1 MILLPVAAPSA
12 NVRDEAAR
20 VRPTGAALVLVS
32 EFGPFHDLAR
42 RAHTM
47 YLHGFSESAVLA
59 CRESALVSAS
69 AGDSVST
76 RFLLYVEGIA
86 LQELGRHHEA
96 VTVAMDL
103 LDGLDDEPDLM
114 WRAKALALLAESS
127 TQVKEVNRAMDAL
140 AEGTWLVAN
149 TKPGRYS
156 HLSASTAI
164 AVALRAVYLFEQA
177 DELLGGIRLGDDLDV
192 DLQVVQEQ
200 ALLSAYWGTTLLV
213 VGHDEAARQ
222 HLVRTAE
229 RALWMGRLA
238 RLAGNSEMEARAE
251 VVEAYGLSCLGYVQL
266 AAARVNAAVPRFRLR
281 DELVETHLAHLVLG
295 WAATE
300 SGDFGE
306 ARHHLL
312 AALTNADRANRDI
325 WAAAAMEALAD
336 LDVAEHGPHPA
347 VALWKR
353 LAREALGRVWVER
366 DGRFTALLSR
376 NQVRSLTAETDRMGH
391 AAMLDHLTG
400 LGNRQM
406 MTTTLERAEG
416 DLSAV
421 FIDVDEFKLIND
433 TYSHAVGDEVLRR
446 IAVILSAHCRSD
458 DVPVRY
464 GGDEFVILVL
474 AGGGAAEE
482 VARRLHEAV
491 REAPWAQ
498 VAAGLRVTVSVGVG
512 RPVPAQG
519 SIAAADAALHAA
531 KRAGRDRVVTV

>member
-1 MILLPVAAPSA
+1 MILLPGAAPSA
-12 NVRDEAAR
+12 KVRDGAAR
-20 VRPTGAALVLVS
+20 VRPAGTALVLVS
-32 EFGPFHDLAR
+32 EFGPFDVFAD
-42 RAHTM
+42 RAHALYM
-47 YLHGFSESAVLA
+47 DGFSESAVLA
-59 CRESALVSAS
+59 CRESALVTVG
-69 AGDSVST
+69 AGDRVT
-76 RFLLYVEGIA
+76 TQFLLYVEGIA
-86 LQELGRHHEA
+86 LQEVGRHHEA
-96 VTVAMDL
+96 VTVALDL
-103 LDGLDDEPDLM
+103 LASLDDEPDPM

-127 TQVKEVNRAMDAL
+127 TQVREVNRAMDAL

-149 TKPGRYS
+149 TRPGRYS
-156 HLSASTAI
+156 HLSASM
-164 AVALRAVYLFEQA
+164 AVALALRAVYLFEQA
-177 DELLGGIRLGDDLDV
+177 DELLAGIQLGDDLDV
-192 DLQVVQEQ
+192 DVLVLQER
-200 ALLSAYWGTTLLV
+200 ALLSAFWGTTLLV

-251 VVEAYGLSCLGYVQL
+251 VVEAYAMSRLGYGDL
-266 AAARVNAAVPRFRLR
+266 AAARVNAAIQRFRLR

-295 WAATE
+295 QAATE
-300 SGDFGE
+300 AGDFGD

-312 AALTNADRANRDI
+312 GALTNAERANRDT

-391 AAMLDHLTG
+391 AALLDHLTG
-400 LGNRQM
+400 LGNRAM
-406 MTTTLERAEG
+406 MTATLERAGE

-421 FIDVDEFKLIND
+421 FIDVDEFKVIND

-446 IAVILSAHCRSD
+446 IAVILSAQCRSD

-464 GGDEFVILVL
+464 GGDEFVILVF
-474 AGGGAAEE
+474 GGGEAAEE
-482 VARRLHEAV
+482 VARRVHKAV
-491 REAPWAQ
+491 RVAPWWQ

-512 RPVPAQG
+512 RPVSAQG

>member
-1 MILLPVAAPSA
+1 
-12 NVRDEAAR
+12 
-20 VRPTGAALVLVS
+20 
-32 EFGPFHDLAR
+32 
-42 RAHTM
+42 
-47 YLHGFSESAVLA
+47 
-59 CRESALVSAS
+59 
-69 AGDSVST
+69 
-76 RFLLYVEGIA
+76 
-86 LQELGRHHEA
+86 
-96 VTVAMDL
+96 
-103 LDGLDDEPDLM
+103 
-114 WRAKALALLAESS
+114 
-127 TQVKEVNRAMDAL
+127 
-140 AEGTWLVAN
+140 
-149 TKPGRYS
+149 
-156 HLSASTAI
+156 
-164 AVALRAVYLFEQA
+164 
-177 DELLGGIRLGDDLDV
+177 
-192 DLQVVQEQ
+192 
-200 ALLSAYWGTTLLV
+200 
-213 VGHDEAARQ
+213 
-222 HLVRTAE
+222 
-229 RALWMGRLA
+229 
-238 RLAGNSEMEARAE
+238 
-251 VVEAYGLSCLGYVQL
+251 VQL

-391 AAMLDHLTG
+391 AALLDHLTG

-406 MTTTLERAEG
+406 LTTTLERAEA
-416 DLSAV
+416 DFSAV

-474 AGGGAAEE
+474 AGGSAAQE
-482 VARRLHEAV
+482 VARRLHKAV
-491 REAPWAQ
+491 RDAPWAQ
-498 VAAGLRVTVSVGVG
+498 VAAGLKVTVSVGVG

>member
-1 MILLPVAAPSA
+1 MG
-12 NVRDEAAR
+12 
-20 VRPTGAALVLVS
+20 TTLVPVS
-32 EFGPFHDLAR
+32 EFGPFDVFAD

-47 YLHGFSESAVLA
+47 YLNGFSESAVLA
-59 CRESALVSAS
+59 CRESALVTVG
-69 AGDSVST
+69 AGDRVT
-76 RFLLYVEGIA
+76 TQFLMYIEGIA
-86 LQELGRHHEA
+86 LQEVGRHHEA
-96 VTVAMDL
+96 VTVALDL
-103 LDGLDDEPDLM
+103 LVALDDEPDPM

-156 HLSASTAI
+156 HLSASM
-164 AVALRAVYLFEQA
+164 AVALALRAVYLFEQA
-177 DELLGGIRLGDDLDV
+177 DELLGGIQLGDDVDV
-192 DLQVVQEQ
+192 DLQVVQEL
-200 ALLSAYWGTTLLV
+200 ALLSAYWGTTLMV
-213 VGHDEAARQ
+213 VGHGEAARQ

-229 RALWMGRLA
+229 RGLWMGRLA
-238 RLAGNSEMEARAE
+238 RLAGNTEMEARAE

-266 AAARVNAAVPRFRLR
+266 AAARVSHAIPRFRLR
-281 DELVETHLAHLVLG
+281 EELVETHLAHLVLG
-295 WAATE
+295 QAATE
-300 SGDFGE
+300 SGDFDS
-306 ARHHLL
+306 ARGHLL

-353 LAREALGRVWVER
+353 LAREALERVWAER

-391 AAMLDHLTG
+391 AALRDHLTG
-400 LGNRQM
+400 LGNRAM
-406 MTTTLERAEG
+406 MTTTLETAEA

-446 IAVILSAHCRSD
+446 IAVILSAHCRAD

-464 GGDEFVILVL
+464 GGDEFVILVQ

-482 VARRLHEAV
+482 VARRLHKAV
-491 REAPWAQ
+491 RDAPWDQ

-519 SIAAADAALHAA
+519 AVAAADAALHAA